1 MPRRPTRTARPA
13 APLPAPSFRFGGFF
27 DGWYA
32 LRADLAAFSSTE
44 GFNYRSAVIAWM
56 WDEGITA
63 GTWGHLANG
72 NTGDYPVVPA
82 FEDGSGLCLLLKRP
96 ADVIRLAKTFTVD
109 YSVAR
114 LHRAMQAE
122 ADVHRF
128 IVADIARIAYEAT
141 RQLALVFNETRTA
154 WDELSDDLRQL
165 IIQRAREHLEH
176 PERTA
181 QSTHEAWVDRRLLE
195 GWHYAADLDLKE
207 KRHPHLVPFNKL
219 PPRERARQ
227 TLFVSTVA
235 SLVNLLDT

>member
-1 MPRRPTRTARPA
+1 MTRRPTRPVV
-13 APLPAPSFRFGGFF
+13 PPSPPSFRFVGFI

-32 LRADLAAFSSTE
+32 LRADLSGYGSSE
-44 GFNYRSAVIAWM
+44 VFAYRGAVIAWM
-56 WDEGITA
+56 MDEGITP
-63 GTWGHLANG
+63 GIWGHLANG

-128 IVADIARIAYEAT
+128 IVADMARIAYEAT
-141 RQLALVFNETRTA
+141 RQLAMVFNETRTA
-154 WDELSDDLRQL
+154 WDDLSDDLRQL

-176 PERTA
+176 PDWTA

-195 GWHYAADLDLKE
+195 GWHYAADLDLRD

-219 PPRERARQ
+219 PARERARQ
-227 TLFVSTVA
+227 ILFVSTIA
-235 SLVNLLDT
+235 SLVGLLDT